1 MDYLFW
7 LSGYQ
12 HWSQH
17 TPDEM
22 IQFNDCK
29 FCLIECDTNCSI
41 NYIGYLSDFLAMINF
56 TCIGGVTNQIQIS
69 IR

>member
-12 HWSQH
+12 YWSKYTH
-17 TPDEM
+17 DKM
-22 IQFNDCK
+22 SQFNDCK
-29 FCLIECDTNCSI
+29 FWLIECDTNCS
-41 NYIGYLSDFLAMINF
+41 NNHVGYLSDFLAIIDF
-56 TCIGGVTNQIQIS
+56 TCIGGVTNPIQIS